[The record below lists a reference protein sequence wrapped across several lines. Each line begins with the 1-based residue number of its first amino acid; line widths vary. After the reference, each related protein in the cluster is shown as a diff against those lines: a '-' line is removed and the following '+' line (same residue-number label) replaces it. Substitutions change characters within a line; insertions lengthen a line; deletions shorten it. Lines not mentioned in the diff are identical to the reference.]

1 MSECLQPHGLQLA
14 RPLCPHYLTE
24 FVQTHVHWVD
34 DAVQLSHPLLPP
46 SPALSLFQHQGL
58 FQRVCSL
65 QMVAEVLELSALASI
80 LPMNIKGW
88 FPLGLAG
95 LISLQSKGLLR
106 VFSSTTVGK
115 HQFFSAQP
123 SLWSTSH
130 IHKRLLEN
138 HNFDYMELC
147 RHSDVSAF

>member
-1 MSECLQPHGLQLA
+1 MFATPWSAACQA
-14 RPLCPHYLTE
+14 S
-24 FVQTHVHWVD
+24 VSS
-34 DAVQLSHPLLPP
+34 LSH
-46 SPALSLFQHQGL
+46 
-58 FQRVCSL
+58 RVCSNSCPL
-65 QMVAEVLELSALASI
+65 SRWCCPTISFSVATFSFCPQSFLASGSFPDSLLFANSGQITGASALTSV

-88 FPLGLAG
+88 FPLGLTG
-95 LISLQSKGLLR
+95 LISLLSKGLLR

-130 IHKRLLEN
+130 IHTRLLEN

-147 RHSDVSAF
+147 RHSGVSAF